1 MLFKITSEA
10 KSKALQPLSF
20 SDVGAM
26 GMVEKD
32 LEDLLAENLLN
43 VLFEDAAL
51 MPIFQERPL
60 QAEADLYALD
70 RAGQLVIFE
79 LKVGATGS
87 DAMLQALRYGQ
98 TAGQWTYNVLEE
110 KYKT

>member
-1 MLFKITSEA
+1 
-10 KSKALQPLSF
+10 
-20 SDVGAM
+20 
-26 GMVEKD
+26 
-32 LEDLLAENLLN
+32 LAENLLN

-110 KYKT
+110 KYNTYIGNESLALSEEHKEAFQLERALTPPEFNARQ